1 MIGEKLLTEFPE
13 YKGIA
18 NFVLYHHENWDGS
31 GYPYGLFKEAIPL
44 ESRIIRI
51 IDSIVAMA
59 HDLPYRKKLLAN
71 NLSKNLK
78 KEPVKNMTQ
87 ILFL

>member
-1 MIGEKLLTEFPE
+1 MEVAIRMAYL
-13 YKGIA
+13 
-18 NFVLYHHENWDGS
+18 
-31 GYPYGLFKEAIPL
+31 EAIPL

-59 HDLPYRKKLLAN
+59 HDLPYRKNCLEQLIKE
-71 NLSKNLK
+71 LK